1 MNKLLNGII
10 TLSLILGI
18 FSQNVQAKPQA
29 NEQIPVLKQDDIHQ
43 VVAKRVTNFFTQSHY
58 RNFSLDGAFSAQIFD
73 RYFKLLDG
81 NKSIFIQSDVDGF
94 RNRQESLGQEL
105 IDGNLKT
112 AYDIYNLFLK
122 KRYDRYQYALEV
134 LQRPMDFSAND
145 EIDFNREEIAWPT
158 SENELNVYWD
168 KRVKYDELSLSLSG
182 KNEKEIRKVLS
193 KRYNRVLKT
202 IMQSNNED
210 AFQVF
215 MNAFAREIDPH
226 TSYLAPRKKRDFD
239 SEMSLSFE
247 GIGATLSQQ
256 DDYTVIMS
264 FVTGD
269 LLKKVSY

>member
-10 TLSLILGI
+10 TFSLILGI

-58 RNFSLDGAFSAQIFD
+58 RNFVLDSAFSAQIFD
-73 RYFKLLDG
+73 RYFKLLDS
-81 NKSIFIQSDVDGF
+81 NKAIFIQSDVDSF

-105 IDGNLKT
+105 IDGNLNT

-158 SENELNVYWD
+158 SESELNAYWD
-168 KRVKYDELSLSLSG
+168 KRVKYDELSLSL
-182 KNEKEIRKVLS
+182 
-193 KRYNRVLKT
+193 
-202 IMQSNNED
+202 
-210 AFQVF
+210 
-215 MNAFAREIDPH
+215 
-226 TSYLAPRKKRDFD
+226 
-239 SEMSLSFE
+239 
-247 GIGATLSQQ
+247 
-256 DDYTVIMS
+256 
-264 FVTGD
+264 
-269 LLKKVSY
+269 